1 MAPRQAACCRNRRQR
16 TGASPSV
23 RLARRAQGR
32 SFPGQEAASG
42 VPHPSGHAPAPP
54 ALKIDAGLMD
64 RLTDEV
70 IRRVERCARIER
82 ARRGRRGLH
91 EPDATQEG
99 NHHGP

>member
-1 MAPRQAACCRNRRQR
+1 MWRRARQPAAEIAGNERQFDPRE
-16 TGASPSV
+16 
-23 RLARRAQGR
+23 LARRAQGR

-70 IRRVERCARIER
+70 IRRVERRARIER
-82 ARRGRRGLH
+82 ARRGL
-91 EPDATQEG
+91 
-99 NHHGP
+99 